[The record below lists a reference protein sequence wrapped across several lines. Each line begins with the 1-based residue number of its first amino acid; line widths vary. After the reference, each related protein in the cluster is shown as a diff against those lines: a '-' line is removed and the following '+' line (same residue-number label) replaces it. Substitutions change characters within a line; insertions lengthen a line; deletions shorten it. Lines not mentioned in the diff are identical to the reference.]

1 MFCEF
6 YCPTMN
12 QEQKRKVAEGITEVL
27 STTLNHPKD
36 KMGVEFRHYRPEN
49 LYFGGKFFT
58 ERNGQEGYHLT
69 VFCPP
74 ISKEM
79 KKELVQK
86 LTTKIE
92 KTLNLPQYAVQEFGI
107 HIHELP
113 QENLGMGGRML
124 SEMMAGT
131 R

>member
-6 YCPTMN
+6 YCPTLN
-12 QEQKRKVAEGITEVL
+12 QEQKRKVAEGIVEVL

-36 KMGVEFRHYRPEN
+36 KIGVEFKLYRPEN

-58 ERNGQEGYHLT
+58 ERNGEEGYHLN
-69 VFCPP
+69 VFCPTT
-74 ISKEM
+74 SKEM

-86 LTTKIE
+86 LTAKIE
-92 KTLNLPQYAVQEFGI
+92 KTLNLPEYAVRELGI
-107 HIHELP
+107 TIHELP
-113 QENLGMGGRML
+113 YENLGMGGRML